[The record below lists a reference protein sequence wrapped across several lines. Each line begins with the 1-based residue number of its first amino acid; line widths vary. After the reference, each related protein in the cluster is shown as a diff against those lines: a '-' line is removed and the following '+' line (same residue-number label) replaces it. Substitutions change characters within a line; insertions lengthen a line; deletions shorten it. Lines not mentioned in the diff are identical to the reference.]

1 MMILQLH
8 SPIAVLSIGKSVD
21 GRLLCSAVDAEICVD
36 TLSG

>member
-21 GRLLCSAVDAEICVD
+21 VRLLMPKYVW
-36 TLSG
+36 TR